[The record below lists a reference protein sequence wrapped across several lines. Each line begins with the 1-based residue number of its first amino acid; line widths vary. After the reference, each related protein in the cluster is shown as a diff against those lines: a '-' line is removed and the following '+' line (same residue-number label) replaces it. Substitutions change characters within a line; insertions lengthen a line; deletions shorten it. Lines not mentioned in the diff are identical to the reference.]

1 MKRKSL
7 QTKVFQYLILWILVL
22 GTIGSVFAW
31 MNRPIENDEQ
41 EIMFS
46 GKAEMA
52 IAEDARMV
60 EPNVL
65 ATDIMPSSRTIGFVA
80 FLILASGYLLH
91 YGYRHLV
98 LPIVQLGKTIRSNP
112 LENISHKQDYLELED
127 IRASHNAITSKL
139 DAALSYQKRFNASMA
154 HELKTPLSVIK
165 THIDVLNEQSDKT
178 IEDYQNTLNVVSK
191 TVKKMNA
198 LVETLLD
205 TSQEGQD
212 SLNDVLNVEEL
223 IMDVVDDLSL
233 LAEDKGVKLNYHTH
247 SGPISYGN
255 QVLIYRALYNLVE
268 NAIKYNKKDGMV
280 EIVTDFEEDSFT
292 ISIKDNGR
300 GIAQKDLAHIFEPFY
315 RSENHA
321 KDGLGLG
328 LALVQTVVNMHSG
341 RIEVVSRE
349 DVGSTFILHFP
360 YLRQGG
366 QA

>member
-7 QTKVFQYLILWILVL
+7 QTKIVQYLVLWAIVL
-22 GTIGSVFAW
+22 GSAGSVFVW
-31 MNRPIENDEQ
+31 MNRPVEVVEENIMAKA
-41 EIMFS
+41 EIMVL
-46 GKAEMA
+46 
-52 IAEDARMV
+52 EDAQML
-60 EPNVL
+60 EPSL
-65 ATDIMPSSRTIGFVA
+65 LTTDIMPSTRAIGFGA
-80 FLILASGYLLH
+80 FLLLAFAYLLH

-98 LPIVQLGKTIRSNP
+98 LPIVQLGKTLRSHP
-112 LENISHKQDYLELED
+112 LENISQKQDYLELED

-154 HELKTPLSVIK
+154 HELKTPLSIIK
-165 THIDVLNEQSDKT
+165 THIDVLNEQNTKS

-212 SLNDVLNVEEL
+212 SLNDPLNVEEL

-233 LAEDKGVKLNYHTH
+233 LAKDKGVKLNYNTH

-255 QVLIYRALYNLVE
+255 QVLMYRALYNLVE
-268 NAIKYNKKDGMV
+268 NAIKYNHANGIV
-280 EIVTDFEEDSFT
+280 EIVTDFEEDAFT
-292 ISIKDNGR
+292 ITIGDTGR
-300 GIAQKDLAHIFEPFY
+300 GIATKDIQHIFEPFY
-315 RSENHA
+315 RSENQA

-341 RIEVVSRE
+341 RIEVDSKLDE
-349 DVGSTFILHFP
+349 GSNFVLHFP
-360 YLRQGG
+360 YLRKGG
-366 QA
+366 HA